1 MERSQ
6 SLWCKAG
13 ELKPNDSSWAPV
25 SAYTHKIS
33 ILRNEDLKIMEKKT
47 KVFPLHFRNINLD
60 NAREI
65 RNSREEHLT
74 GSWENPNETR
84 AGYLWCEM
92 LHSTNISDGSYS
104 TVPGPG

>member
-13 ELKPNDSSWAPV
+13 ELKPNDSSWAQLV
-25 SAYTHKIS
+25 HTHKIYI
-33 ILRNEDLKIMEKKT
+33 ILRNEDLKIMEKKRAS
-47 KVFPLHFRNINLD
+47 VFPLHFRNINLD

-74 GSWENPNETR
+74 GSLGE
-84 AGYLWCEM
+84 
-92 LHSTNISDGSYS
+92 SQ
-104 TVPGPG
+104 